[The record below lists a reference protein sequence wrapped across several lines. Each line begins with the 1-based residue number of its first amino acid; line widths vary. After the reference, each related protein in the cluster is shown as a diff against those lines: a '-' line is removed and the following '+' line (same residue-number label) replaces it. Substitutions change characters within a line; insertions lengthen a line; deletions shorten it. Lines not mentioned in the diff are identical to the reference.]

1 MMQMRSMIKTSR
13 NIGKFLKA
21 AMKRD
26 EVDEGYMAD
35 DLGVTRP
42 SIANHTGKYNAP
54 IDMAAKYST
63 YLHDSKFNQQMAAVY
78 FDAISMFD
86 PSKWAKQFQND
97 PYATWYQLREV
108 ETKRLAMGNE
118 VFDFVVNDR
127 STWTDHQKQL
137 AKQWMI
143 GLLKTISLS
152 LLLGNQF
159 SDVAHYDLDNM
170 QKTFNS
176 EFGGIEESR

>member
-1 MMQMRSMIKTSR
+1 MLTKTYQIKTTR
-13 NIGKFLKA
+13 NISKPLWQAIKDNQVGVNEMAEDLKTS
-21 AMKRD
+21 KQNI
-26 EVDEGYMAD
+26 
-35 DLGVTRP
+35 
-42 SIANHTGKYNAP
+42 SNHSHG
-54 IDMAAKYST
+54 IDTTPAKAVEYAT
-63 YLHDSKFNQQMAAVY
+63 YLHDPKFNQQMAAIY
-78 FDAISMFD
+78 FEAISMFD